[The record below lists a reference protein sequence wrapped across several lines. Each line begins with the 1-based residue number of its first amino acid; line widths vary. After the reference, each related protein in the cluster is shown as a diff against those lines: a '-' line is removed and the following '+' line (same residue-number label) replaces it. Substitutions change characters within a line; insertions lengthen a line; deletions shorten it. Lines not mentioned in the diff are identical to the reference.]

1 MLGLR
6 GHQVVVLEASDAAGG
21 QIRLASSSP
30 RRRDLIGIIDWR
42 LAECKHFD
50 VDVRYNTYAE
60 ADDVLA
66 EDPDL
71 VVVATGGVPNT
82 EFLTEGA
89 QLVSDGWDVLS
100 GAFRVKGDVLL
111 YDDNGRAPWPGR
123 RRGTGPRERED
134 RIRHAGADFGS
145 RRRWGQ
151 LPRILQGVRRTRCAC
166 HAQRA
171 ADRGAPQGRPAG
183 SRSVQRIRARHS
195 ATHRRSGRR
204 RARHAARTNCTSP
217 GGGVVESR
225 RGGSAGAARSAPA
238 RGASAIR
245 TAAISCSAIGDAV
258 ASRNIHAAVF
268 DAYRLCLAL

>member
-1 MLGLR
+1 MRTSPIRTSSRKFKREKRTGSGRAWAPAYCLDEIYQARDAKCIHNPATGREDRLPHHVPAATGPPRKAVVVGAGPAGLEAARVLGLR
-6 GHQVVVLEASDAAGG
+6 GHRVVVLEASDAAGG

-42 LAECKHFD
+42 LAECKHLD

-66 EDPDL
+66 EEPDL

-111 YDDNGRAPWPGR
+111 FDDNGQHPGLDAAEVLA
-123 RRGTGPRERED
+123 RGWRED

-145 RRRWGQ
+145 RRRRGQ
-151 LPRILQGVRRTRCAC
+151 LPRVLQGVRRT
-166 HAQRA
+166 
-171 ADRGAPQGRPAG
+171 
-183 SRSVQRIRARHS
+183 
-195 ATHRRSGRR
+195 
-204 RARHAARTNCTSP
+204 
-217 GGGVVESR
+217 
-225 RGGSAGAARSAPA
+225 
-238 RGASAIR
+238 
-245 TAAISCSAIGDAV
+245 
-258 ASRNIHAAVF
+258 
-268 DAYRLCLAL
+268 